1 MPFADDVRKYTFAS
15 LDNLVSK
22 KGEVITEHPYIPTK
36 EQLDAM
42 DNFVDSM
49 DLMEAGEKDEEGC
62 VSSILIC
69 LGSYAS
75 VITAIVLHGMTLFCR
90 TTPPSTG
97 QNKLSSTALSFPTY
111 PPIQYLHP
119 TRNSSNTSNLP
130 EESSN
135 VLGML
140 LRNVR
145 LR

>member
-15 LDNLVSK
+15 LDNLVSR

-62 VSSILIC
+62 VSSMPIC
-69 LGSYAS
+69 PSSYVSA
-75 VITAIVLHGMTLFCR
+75 ITATVPRGMILFCR

-97 QNKLSSTALSFPTY
+97 QSKLSSTALLCRTY
-111 PPIQYLHP
+111 PLIRYLHP

-135 VLGML
+135 VPGMR

-145 LR
+145 L